1 MGKQGTSHKE
11 EDKDNQDTQVAACTY
26 HTYQEEDRS
35 ITVNMAHPLVGLTS
49 TQNMASVRIIAA
61 LKYS

>member
-11 EDKDNQDTQVAACTY
+11 EDKDNQDTWVAACTC
-26 HTYQEEDRS
+26 HTYQEEDKS

-49 TQNMASVRIIAA
+49 IQRMVIVKIIAA